1 MRVKRGQEK
10 KRKHKKILKEA
21 KGYAHAKSKRYRNAK
36 NQVEKS
42 WQYSTRD
49 RKNKKREM
57 RRLWVTR
64 ISAACKNEG
73 ISYSKFIHGL
83 KKEEVAINRKV
94 LQQIA
99 VKDSPSFS
107 ALAELSKK
115 AV

>member
-1 MRVKRGQEK
+1 MRVKRGTTK

-57 RRLWVTR
+57 RRLWITR
-64 ISAACKNEG
+64 INAACTKEG

-83 KKEEVAINRKV
+83 KKEGIAVNRKV

-99 VKDSPSFS
+99 VKDSDSF
-107 ALAELSKK
+107 ARIAAISKK